1 MTNALRKDGSASA
14 AALVARL
21 PLPDMVVHVTAP
33 SAVKAARVALRDKP
47 DHVPKRFLSGELVVE
62 AGRARARQ
70 WNALWGPDE
79 ALRCLRA
86 WSRWQ
91 CRPVLD
97 DSMLQTMLEESTDQP
112 LTEKDEAAL
121 RNRPVRERER
131 WLRDAFV
138 EHGVHWLDVVN
149 DGREPAEAHARRIVE
164 AIHQWRG

>member
-1 MTNALRKDGSASA
+1 MANSLRKDGGASA

-21 PLPDMVVHVTAP
+21 PLPDMVVHVSAP
-33 SAVKAARVALRDKP
+33 GAVRAARVALRDKS
-47 DHVPKRFLSGELVVE
+47 DHMPKRYLAGAQAIE
-62 AGRARARQ
+62 AGSARARQ

-97 DSMLQTMLEESTDQP
+97 DSILQTMLEESIDQP
-112 LTEKDEAAL
+112 LTEKDGAAL
-121 RNRPVRERER
+121 RNQPVRERER

-138 EHGVHWLDVVN
+138 DHGVHWLDVVN
-149 DGREPAEAHARRIVE
+149 DGREPAEVHARRIAE